1 MAEVRALDRSTVML
15 IASVR
20 EQNRSGRV
28 EAALRAAGLGVVCHD
43 EVVMH
48 VPIEVAERAR
58 QVALTSEV
66 DVVVTVGGGS
76 ATGLGKA
83 VVMNGSP
90 VAGLPLIAVPT
101 TY

>member
-1 MAEVRALDRSTVML
+1 VAEVRALDRSTVML